1 MRRVTSTHVASDRVG
16 VVIVNYNGGR
26 AVLRALDALRAQTS
40 LPSRVV
46 VVDNASTD
54 GSAAQIARLHPWVE
68 LVEPGSNTGFAAGNN
83 IGIRLLGDCEW
94 IALLNPDAFPEPGWL
109 AELLDAS
116 RRRPEYS
123 FFASLLLDDADPLVI
138 DGAGDAY
145 HGTGLAWRLRHG
157 TALGEADLA
166 EVEVFGP
173 CAAAALYRRSSV
185 EDAGMFDERWFC
197 YLEDVDLAFRLRL
210 RGERCLF
217 VPGSR
222 ARHMGSSVT
231 GRESAFTL
239 YYSHRNLVWTWIRD
253 MPGPLVVR
261 NLPHL
266 LLGTV
271 LSIGYYGTRG
281 NLKTLLRAKRDGFAA
296 LPWLLRERRRTQG
309 AATADWRE
317 LQMMLQ
323 PAWDGY
329 RTASGRASASRERA
343 IAAGTELAAGS
354 GL

>member
-1 MRRVTSTHVASDRVG
+1 M
-16 VVIVNYNGGR
+16 
-26 AVLRALDALRAQTS
+26 
-40 LPSRVV
+40 P
-46 VVDNASTD
+46 
-54 GSAAQIARLHPWVE
+54 
-68 LVEPGSNTGFAAGNN
+68 
-83 IGIRLLGDCEW
+83 IR
-94 IALLNPDAFPEPGWL
+94 WL
-109 AELLDAS
+109 
-116 RRRPEYS
+116 
-123 FFASLLLDDADPLVI
+123 I

-145 HGTGLAWRLRHG
+145 HRTGLAWRLRHG
-157 TALGEADLA
+157 TALDEAALT

-173 CAAAALYRRSSV
+173 CAAAALYRRSAIEGV
-185 EDAGMFDERWFC
+185 GLFDERWFC

-217 VPGSR
+217 VPSSR

-266 LLGTV
+266 LLGTALAV
-271 LSIGYYGTRG
+271 GYYGTRG
-281 NLKTLLRAKRDGFAA
+281 NLRTLLRAKRDGFAA
-296 LPWLLRERRRTQG
+296 LPWLLRERRQIQG
-309 AATADWRE
+309 TATVDWRG
-317 LQMMLQ
+317 LQAMLQ

-329 RTASGRASASRERA
+329 RTASGRASVSRERA
-343 IAAGTELAAGS
+343 VAAGTELAAGS